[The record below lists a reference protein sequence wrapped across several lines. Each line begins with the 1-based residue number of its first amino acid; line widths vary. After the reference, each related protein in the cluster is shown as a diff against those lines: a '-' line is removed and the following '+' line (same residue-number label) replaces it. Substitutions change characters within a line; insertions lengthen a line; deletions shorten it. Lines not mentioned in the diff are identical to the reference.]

1 MFLKKKQTDSE
12 TGDVLQQIK
21 KKISDTGNNGGG
33 DAQNQSSEQ
42 ALVLQDL
49 NDDDYSDEDSEL
61 LNMLLSDDDDEDNED
76 EVNDLL
82 NNNNDSV
89 GVSVDKHDSDSD
101 IVNIAGDMKMDEANE
116 NIALS
121 SVNNDVDDDDNEEE
135 RVDQLGEYDG
145 DGEHKNDNDKDNLG
159 GFVVDGLLNDIRSK
173 IKEEQEHK
181 NSGVDAVSGQFHD
194 EDGID
199 EDDIEFYDRN
209 NNKIEEGGSDKNEVD
224 DAEELDHNEDDEE
237 IDETD
242 NLKKLMD
249 EDDTID
255 NDDALNTS
263 FSEELLE
270 DMATGADVR
279 VGNKQQVSTGVSDVL
294 KREAVE
300 PLYNI
305 RQKNRK
311 ISKAFDTVAVN
322 DSTKK
327 NVRKNISNLI
337 EEVKRQVVDE
347 RRNNL
352 NMVSGGKTLEQ
363 IVIGLIQP
371 VIIDYLNNNLE
382 RIVSDIVNEEIKQI
396 TDNIDE

>member
-209 NNKIEEGGSDKNEVD
+209 NDKIEEDGSDKNEVD